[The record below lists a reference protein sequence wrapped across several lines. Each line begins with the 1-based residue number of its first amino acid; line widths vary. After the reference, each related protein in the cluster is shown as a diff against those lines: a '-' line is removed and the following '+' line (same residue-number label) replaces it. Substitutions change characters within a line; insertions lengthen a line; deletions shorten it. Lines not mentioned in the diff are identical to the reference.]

1 MSTPTKP
8 KLTIIDGHAYCTSL
22 DVATHF
28 NKRHDDV
35 LKAIRNKMSQCSEGF
50 NLRNFAEI
58 SATDRRNRVQP
69 AFRLTRDGFAIIAM
83 SFTGRE
89 ATAWQ
94 EAYIAAFNAMEAEL
108 RRRSAEAGVIRRAEA
123 QLTLFPAF
131 NAALAEQRPA
141 MRLSVAAIQIEAK
154 RVMLPSPKASDL
166 RRLIARGAL
175 EGFREPS
182 GGRWMVYEDSLAQ
195 WLELR
200 KFNAA

>member
-1 MSTPTKP
+1 MSTKP

-22 DVATHF
+22 DLAKHF
-28 NKRHDDV
+28 GKSHDNV
-35 LKAIRNKMSQCSEGF
+35 LKTIRLKSNQCSEQFSLVNF
-50 NLRNFAEI
+50 NESDCRNSRGKI
-58 SATDRRNRVQP
+58 IP
-69 AFRLTRDGFAIIAM
+69 IFRLTRDGFAIVAM
-83 SFTGRE
+83 GFTGRE
-89 ATAWQ
+89 ATKWQ